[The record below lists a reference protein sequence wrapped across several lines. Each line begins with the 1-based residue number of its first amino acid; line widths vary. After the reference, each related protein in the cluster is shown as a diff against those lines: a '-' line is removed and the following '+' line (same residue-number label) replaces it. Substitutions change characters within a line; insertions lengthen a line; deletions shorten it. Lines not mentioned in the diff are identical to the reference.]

1 VERDR
6 TQHEDELREE
16 LHERNVEGIEE
27 LPEDEQ
33 DAVVEAVEAN
43 PDPITRRETME
54 QELMELKRSRAGGDT
69 GN

>member
-6 TQHEDELREE
+6 TQHEDELRKE